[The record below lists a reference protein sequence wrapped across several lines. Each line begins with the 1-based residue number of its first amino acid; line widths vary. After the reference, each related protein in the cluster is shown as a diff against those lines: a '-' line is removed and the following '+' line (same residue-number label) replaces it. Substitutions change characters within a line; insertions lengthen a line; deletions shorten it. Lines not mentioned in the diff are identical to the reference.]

1 MKESQ
6 TMTLRFRDQSGQ
18 REYVAR
24 DIPVDALIGEV
35 KESIVAAMNLPRNS
49 PAGEVEYKCRLD
61 RESRHLHE
69 SEVVGQAAAD
79 QDLIQM
85 QPEAVAGLPV

>member
-1 MKESQ
+1 MKDSQ

-24 DIPVDALIGEV
+24 DIPVDALFGEV
-35 KESIVAAMNLPRNS
+35 KECVVAAMNLPRNT
-49 PAGEVEYKCRLD
+49 PTGEIDYKGRLD
-61 RESRHLHE
+61 RESRQIHE
-69 SEVVGQAAAD
+69 SEVIGKAAAD

-85 QPEAVAGLPV
+85 QPEAVAG